1 MSERRYNCSLLLGG
15 LGLGAGLMYLF
26 DPERGRRRRAR
37 IRDRAL
43 GALHDVEQSA
53 GKTGRDL
60 AHRGQGLLAHARS
73 CFECEEAVEPEV
85 LEQRVRSE
93 IGRVVSHPGSIDVTC
108 YDGSVVLMGLILGKE
123 LHPLL
128 DAVRKVKGV
137 KSTTDWLCEV
147 PTAEHIS
154 ALQGGVPRTGRR
166 FELMQENW
174 SPATRLLVGA
184 AGGLLALWGAPR
196 RDLAGLA
203 GTTAGMALLARA
215 WTNTDLRRLV
225 GLGRHAAAIE
235 LQKTLRIDAPVA
247 ELFEFWQ
254 NPENYPRV
262 FAHVR
267 EVKKVGDNL
276 YHWRVA
282 GPAGS
287 HVGWEGTITR
297 MVQNELLEFRS
308 VSGSLVGNAGVVRLD
323 PNYDGSTRLHIRMS
337 YRPPAGLLGHWI
349 AELFGA
355 DPKSALDEDLARL
368 KSLFERGK
376 TRAHGETVTRE
387 EFHTLL
393 KKAAGAGPMDL
404 MAST

>member
-1 MSERRYNCSLLLGG
+1 MNARGTSLLLGG

-26 DPERGRRRRAR
+26 DPDRGRRRRAR
-37 IRDRAL
+37 VRDRAV
-43 GALHDVEQSA
+43 GALHDLEQSA
-53 GKTGRDL
+53 GKTARDL
-60 AHRGQGLLAHARS
+60 AHRGQGLLAHARAV
-73 CFECEEAVEPEV
+73 FEPEQAVEPDV

-108 YDGSVVLMGLILGKE
+108 YDGNVVLTGLILQE
-123 LHPLL
+123 EIHPLL
-128 DAVRKVKGV
+128 DAVRRVKGV

-147 PTAEHIS
+147 PGAEHIS

-166 FELMQENW
+166 FELLQENW
-174 SPATRLLVGA
+174 SPATRLLAGV
-184 AGGLLALWGAPR
+184 AGGLLAAWGARR
-196 RDLAGLA
+196 RDLTSLA
-203 GTTAGMALLARA
+203 SATAGVALLARA
-215 WTNTDLRRLV
+215 WTNTDLRRLLGV
-225 GLGRHAAAIE
+225 GRYAAPIA

-247 ELFEFWQ
+247 DLFEFWR

-267 EVKKVGDNL
+267 EVKKVGENL
-276 YHWRVA
+276 YHWSVA

-297 MVQNELLEFRS
+297 LVPNELLEFRS
-308 VSGSLVGNAGVVRLD
+308 VAGSLVENAGVVRLD

-337 YRPPAGLLGHWI
+337 YRPPAGLVGHWI

-355 DPKSALDEDLARL
+355 DPKSALDDDLARL

-376 TRAHGETVTRE
+376 TRAHGETVTRQQ
-387 EFHTLL
+387 LQPQL
-393 KKAAGAGPMDL
+393 KKAAAAGPMDL

>member
-1 MSERRYNCSLLLGG
+1 MSARGYSLLLGG

-26 DPERGRRRRAR
+26 DPDRGRRRRAHL
-37 IRDRAL
+37 RDRAA
-43 GALHDVEQSA
+43 GVVHDAEQAA
-53 GKTGRDL
+53 GKTARDL
-60 AHRGQGLLAHARS
+60 AHRGQGLLAQARS
-73 CFECEEAVEPEV
+73 CFEREVGAEPDV

-108 YDGSVVLMGLILGKE
+108 YDGSVVLMGLILEKE

-154 ALQGGVPRTGRR
+154 GLQGGVPRTGRR

-174 SPATRLLVGA
+174 SPAARLLAGV
-184 AGGLLALWGAPR
+184 AGGLLASWGAPR

-203 GTTAGMALLARA
+203 STAAGVALVTRA
-215 WTNTDLRRLV
+215 WTNADLRRLI
-225 GLGRHAAAIE
+225 GLGRYAAPIA

-247 ELFEFWQ
+247 ELFEFWRD
-254 NPENYPRV
+254 PENYPRV

-267 EVKKVGDNL
+267 EVKKVGENL
-276 YHWRVA
+276 YRWSVA
-282 GPAGS
+282 GPAGT

-297 MVQNELLEFRS
+297 MVPNELLEFRS
-308 VSGSLVGNAGVVRLD
+308 VAGSLVENAGVVRLD
-323 PNYDGSTRLHIRMS
+323 PNYDGSTRLHIRMF
-337 YRPPAGLLGHWI
+337 YQPPAGLVGHWI

-376 TRAHGETVTRE
+376 TRAHGETVTRQD
-387 EFHTLL
+387 FPTPL
-393 KKAAGAGPMDL
+393 KKAVGAGPMDL

>member
-1 MSERRYNCSLLLGG
+1 MNESRGSYSLLLGG
-15 LGLGAGLMYLF
+15 LGLGAALMYLF

-37 IRDRAL
+37 IHDRAV
-43 GALHDVEQSA
+43 GAWHDVEQSA
-53 GKTGRDL
+53 GKTARDL

-73 CFECEEAVEPEV
+73 CFQGEEAVEPDV

-93 IGRVVSHPGSIDVTC
+93 IGRVVSHPGSIDVSC
-108 YDGSVVLMGLILGKE
+108 YDGSVVLMGLILEKE

-137 KSTTDWLCEV
+137 KSVTDWLCEV

-154 ALQGGVPRTGRR
+154 ALQGGVTRTGRR
-166 FELMQENW
+166 FELLQENW

-184 AGGLLALWGAPR
+184 AGGLLALWGVPR

-203 GTTAGMALLARA
+203 STTAGMALLARA
-215 WTNTDLRRLV
+215 WTNTDLRRLA
-225 GLGRHAAAIE
+225 GLGRHAALE
-235 LQKTLRIDAPVA
+235 LQKTLCIDAPVA
-247 ELFEFWQ
+247 ELFEFWRD
-254 NPENYPRV
+254 PENYPRV

-267 EVKKVGDNL
+267 EVKKVGENL
-276 YHWRVA
+276 YHWSVA

-287 HVGWEGTITR
+287 RVGWEGTITR
-297 MVQNELLEFRS
+297 MVPNELLEFRS
-308 VSGSLVGNAGVVRLD
+308 VAGSPVGNAGVVRLD

-337 YRPPAGLLGHWI
+337 YQPPAGLVGHWI

-376 TRAHGETVTRE
+376 TRAHGATVTRND
-387 EFHTLL
+387 FQTLL